1 MNIPSLLLVV
11 FVENAFKHGVTYTQL
26 SLIDIEMRV
35 DDTNGLFV
43 FKCSN
48 TYAPKNTP
56 LKQEK
61 PGGIGVENA
70 RKRLALLYDSSVV
83 LDIEDDGNN
92 YSVILKIPYK
102 DDKVYN
108 C

>member
-1 MNIPSLLLVV
+1 
-11 FVENAFKHGVTYTQL
+11 
-26 SLIDIEMRV
+26 
-35 DDTNGLFV
+35 
-43 FKCSN
+43 
-48 TYAPKNTP
+48 
-56 LKQEK
+56 
-61 PGGIGVENA
+61 VENA
-70 RKRLALLYDSSVV
+70 RKRLALLYETAVV